1 MFDGDSDDIG
11 NQSFILSLDRF
22 RTSGRLE
29 YLANDL
35 DEPAG
40 KIHQILNSLSQ
51 PLQYDMR
58 MKFEKPM
65 FRRGVTSLADLCV
78 GTVVTGQVS
87 NVTAFGAFIDI
98 GIGQDALLHISQM
111 KKTSTSIRAGASI
124 SVSVK
129 TINWARKRVGLEL
142 VQ

>member
-1 MFDGDSDDIG
+1 MIISTDI
-11 NQSFILSLDRF
+11 SFISYGFL
-22 RTSGRLE
+22 GLE

-78 GTVVTGQVS
+78 GTVVTGKF
-87 NVTAFGAFIDI
+87 NFIF
-98 GIGQDALLHISQM
+98 HFSF
-111 KKTSTSIRAGASI
+111 
-124 SVSVK
+124 
-129 TINWARKRVGLEL
+129 N
-142 VQ
+142 